1 MFSEE
6 LGWELR
12 VMSIPKWVIEFLG
25 GRGKMEVT
33 LKGRAFTIDHH
44 CCQQAPLLAAQSVM
58 GLALLVPEAG
68 HTLGAGQVLTGGMF
82 YAGTLAVCASRPRA
96 RRKKICVSQLA
107 GGNGRGR

>member
-1 MFSEE
+1 
-6 LGWELR
+6 
-12 VMSIPKWVIEFLG
+12 
-25 GRGKMEVT
+25 MEVT

-44 CCQQAPLLAAQSVM
+44 CCQQASLLAAQSVM

-82 YAGTLAVCASRPRA
+82 YAGTLAVSASRPRA

-107 GGNGRGR
+107 GGNSRGR

>member
-6 LGWELR
+6 LEWELR
-12 VMSIPKWVIEFLG
+12 VMSIPKWVIQFLG
-25 GRGKMEVT
+25 CGGTEATM
-33 LKGRAFTIDHH
+33 KGRAFTIDHH

-96 RRKKICVSQLA
+96 TRKKICVSQLA
-107 GGNGRGR
+107 GGNSRG